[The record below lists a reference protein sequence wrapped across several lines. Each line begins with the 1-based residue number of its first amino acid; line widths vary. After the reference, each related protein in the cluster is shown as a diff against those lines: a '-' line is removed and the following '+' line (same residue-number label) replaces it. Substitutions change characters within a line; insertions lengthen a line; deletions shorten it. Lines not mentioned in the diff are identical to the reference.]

1 MSQTQNKQIVLNERP
16 QRGPITD
23 KTFRTET
30 NEIKQPGEGEV
41 LVKVEYVSIDPTMR
55 GWLNDVRSYLPPVQI
70 GAVMRATSIGRV
82 IKSNDSN
89 FKEGDLVFDSFG
101 WQEYWTGPG
110 KAIQKRVTPEGG
122 RDIDHMGL
130 YGLTGMTAYV
140 GLFEIGKLED
150 GDHVVIS
157 GAAGAVGQIATQI
170 AVAHPKCKVTAI
182 AGSQEK
188 LDYLKKLGAHNVLNY
203 KDADFKKQ
211 FKAIDNIDVYFDNVG
226 GEILDLA
233 LGQLNPYARIIACG
247 AISAYNAEKP
257 TPIYNYFNL
266 VSMKSTMRGF
276 IVLDHA
282 DKFKQGSEYLAGL
295 VKENKLKADYHVT
308 YGLDTCVNTL
318 RDMFEGKNF
327 GKTVVS
333 LKDQKEQEEEG
344 FGKSR
349 L

>member
-1 MSQTQNKQIVLNERP
+1 
-16 QRGPITD
+16 
-23 KTFRTET
+23 
-30 NEIKQPGEGEV
+30 
-41 LVKVEYVSIDPTMR
+41 MR

-70 GAVMRATSIGRV
+70 GAVMRATSLGRV
-82 IKSNDSN
+82 VKSNDSN
-89 FKEGDLVFDSFG
+89 FKEGDLVFDTFG

-130 YGLTGMTAYV
+130 YGLTGMTAYI
-140 GLFEIGKLED
+140 GLFEIGKLKD
-150 GDHVVIS
+150 GDHIVIS

-170 AVAHPKCKVTAI
+170 AVAHPKCTVTAI

-203 KDADFKKQ
+203 KDSDFKKK
-211 FKAIDNIDVYFDNVG
+211 FKEVGTIDVYFDNVG

-257 TPIYNYFNL
+257 APIYNYFNL

-276 IVLDHA
+276 IVLDHT
-282 DKFKQGSEYLAGL
+282 DKFQEGAKYLSEL
-295 VKENKLKADYHVT
+295 VKEGKLKADYHVT
-308 YGLDTCVNTL
+308 YGLDTCVGTL

-333 LKDQKEQEEEG
+333 LKDQKEESE
-344 FGKSR
+344 KSK

>member
-1 MSQTQNKQIVLNERP
+1 MSQQQNKQVVLHERP

-23 KTFRTET
+23 TTFKIQQS
-30 NEIKQPGEGEV
+30 EIKQPGEGEV

-70 GAVMRATSIGRV
+70 GAVMRATSLGRV
-82 IKSNDSN
+82 VKSNDSN
-89 FKEGDLVFDSFG
+89 FKEGDLVFDTFG

-130 YGLTGMTAYV
+130 YGLTGMTAYI
-140 GLFEIGKLED
+140 GLFEIGKLKD

-170 AVAHPKCKVTAI
+170 AVAHPKCTVTAI

-203 KDADFKKQ
+203 KDADFKKK
-211 FKAIDNIDVYFDNVG
+211 FKEVGTIDVYFDNVG

-282 DKFKQGSEYLAGL
+282 DKFQEGAKYLSDL
-295 VKENKLKADYHVT
+295 VKEGKLKADYHVT
-308 YGLDTCVNTL
+308 YGLDTCVGTL

-333 LKDQKEQEEEG
+333 LKEQKEESE
-344 FGKSR
+344 KSK

>member
-1 MSQTQNKQIVLNERP
+1 MSEQNQNKQIVLNERP
-16 QRGPITD
+16 NRGPIND
-23 KTFRTET
+23 NTFKLKID
-30 NEIKQPGEGEV
+30 EIKQPGEGEV

-70 GAVMRATSIGRV
+70 GAVMRATSLGR
-82 IKSNDSN
+82 ILKSNDSN
-89 FKEGDLVFDSFG
+89 FKKGDLVFDTFG

-110 KAIQKRVTPEGG
+110 SSIQKRVTPEGG

-130 YGLTGMTAYV
+130 YGLTGMTAYI
-140 GLFEIGKLED
+140 GLFEIGQLKD

-170 AVAHPKCKVTAI
+170 AAAHSKCTVTAI
-182 AGSQEK
+182 AGSNEK
-188 LDYLKKLGAHNVLNY
+188 LEYLKKLGAHNVLNY
-203 KDADFKKQ
+203 KDSDFKEKFRELKQ
-211 FKAIDNIDVYFDNVG
+211 IDVYFDNVG

-233 LGQLNPYARIIACG
+233 LAQLNPYARIIACG

-266 VSMKSTMRGF
+266 ISMKSTMKGF
-276 IVLDHA
+276 IVLDHI
-282 DKFKQGSEYLAGL
+282 DKFKEGSEYLSNL
-295 VKENKLKADYHVT
+295 VKQNKLKADYHIT
-308 YGLDTCVNTL
+308 YGLETCVNTL
-318 RDMFEGKNF
+318 KDMFDGKNL

-333 LKDQKEQEEEG
+333 LKDENENEE
-344 FGKSR
+344 KSK

>member
-1 MSQTQNKQIVLNERP
+1 MSQQNKQVVLNERP
-16 QRGPITD
+16 ARGPITD
-23 KTFRTET
+23 TTFRTQQG
-30 NEIKQPGEGEV
+30 EIRQPGEGEV

-55 GWLNDVRSYLPPVQI
+55 GWVDDVRSYLPPVQI
-70 GAVMRATSIGRV
+70 GAVMRAGALGRV
-82 IKSNDSN
+82 VKSNYEN
-89 FKEGDLVFDSFG
+89 LKEGDLVQHIFG

-110 KAIQKRVTPEGG
+110 KDIQKRVTPEGG

-140 GLFEIGKLED
+140 GLFEIGQLKD

-170 AVAHPKCKVTAI
+170 AVAHPKCTVTAI

-203 KDADFKKQ
+203 KDSDFKKK
-211 FKAIDNIDVYFDNVG
+211 FKAVGHIDVYFDNVG

-233 LGQLNPYARIIACG
+233 LAQLNPYARIIACG

-257 TPIYNYFNL
+257 APIYNYFSL
-266 VSMKSTMRGF
+266 ISMKSTMRGF
-276 IVLDHA
+276 IVMDHA
-282 DKFKQGSEYLAGL
+282 NKFAEGSKYLAGL
-295 VKENKLKADYHVT
+295 VKEGKMKADYHVT
-308 YGLDTCVNTL
+308 YGLDSCVGTL

-327 GKTVVS
+327 GKTLVS
-333 LKDQKEQEEEG
+333 LKDQKEEE
-344 FGKSR
+344 KSK

>member
-1 MSQTQNKQIVLNERP
+1 MSGQYKQIVLNERP
-16 QRGPITD
+16 ARGPITD
-23 KTFRTET
+23 NTFKLQTG
-30 NEIKQPGEGEV
+30 EIKQPGEGEV

-70 GAVMRATSIGRV
+70 GAVMRATSLGRV
-82 IKSNDSN
+82 VKSNDEN
-89 FKEGDLVFDSFG
+89 FKEGDLVFDTFG

-130 YGLTGMTAYV
+130 YGLTGMTAWV
-140 GLFEIGKLED
+140 GLFEIGQLKD

-170 AVAHPKCKVTAI
+170 AAAHPKCTVTAI

-188 LDYLKKLGAHNVLNY
+188 LDYLKKIGAHNVLNY
-203 KDADFKKQ
+203 KDSDFKKK
-211 FKAIDNIDVYFDNVG
+211 FRELKHIDVYFDNVG

-233 LGQLNPYARIIACG
+233 LAQLNPYARIIACG

-266 VSMKSTMRGF
+266 VSMKSTMKGF

-282 DKFKQGSEYLAGL
+282 DKFKEASEYLAKL
-295 VKENKLKADYHVT
+295 VKEGKLKADYHVT
-308 YGLDTCVNTL
+308 YGLDTCVGTL

-327 GKTVVS
+327 GKTVVG
-333 LKDQKEQEEEG
+333 LKEG
-344 FGKSR
+344 GEKSR